1 MHERIVEI
9 DTPDGS
15 MPVFVTQPEESGP
28 HAPVVL
34 FMDIWGY
41 REMFC
46 DLARRIGT
54 VGYAALVPDFYYRM
68 GGGSIERRD
77 EDGNIRTMQEL
88 SPEEKAEVDRVR
100 NHLSDAMAVAD
111 CAGLLDF
118 IDVDAAIRSG
128 PVGSMGWCM
137 GGRHVVRVA
146 SAYPER
152 FVASVALHPT
162 AMVGDDG
169 PDVPYREAP
178 KCRGE
183 MHVGWGEADHYSPP
197 EVIATSGAAFRDAPV
212 GYGELI
218 HTGAGHGYALP
229 DRAAY
234 DKHAAARDWERAFA
248 MYRRVLQA

>member
-1 MHERIVEI
+1 MQERIVEVA
-9 DTPDGS
+9 TADGT
-15 MPVFVTQPEESGP
+15 MPVFVTQPESGGP

-54 VGYAALVPDFYYRM
+54 VGYAAMVPDFYYRM

-77 EDGNIRTMQEL
+77 AAGNIRTMQEL
-88 SPEEKAEVDRVR
+88 SPAEKAEVDRVR
-100 NHLSDAMAVAD
+100 NHLSDAMAVSD

-118 IDVDAAIRSG
+118 IDADAAIRSG

-137 GGRHVVRVA
+137 GGRHVIRVA
-146 SAYPER
+146 GACPDR
-152 FVASVALHPT
+152 FTANVALHPT
-162 AMVGDDG
+162 AMVGEDG
-169 PDVPYREAP
+169 SDAPYREAP
-178 KCRGE
+178 NCRGE
-183 MHVGWGEADHYSPP
+183 LHVGWGEADHYSPP
-197 EVIATSGAAFRDAPV
+197 EVIATVDARFGDAPV
-212 GYGELI
+212 AYSSLV
-218 HTGAGHGYALP
+218 HAGAGHGYALP

-248 MYRRVLQA
+248 LYRRVLQP